1 MILESHISLSR
12 GGRLAG
18 LQIAHP
24 ITCRRR
30 TWLVQPA
37 LDSEIIEQPIS
48 YWPRGRRKAVAEAEA
63 AEVKHTVVKAETA
76 DAQRL
81 KPPREAAGVLV
92 RMVQRERQVAQL
104 F

>member
-1 MILESHISLSR
+1 M
-12 GGRLAG
+12 
-18 LQIAHP
+18 
-24 ITCRRR
+24 
-30 TWLVQPA
+30 
-37 LDSEIIEQPIS
+37 
-48 YWPRGRRKAVAEAEA
+48 
-63 AEVKHTVVKAETA
+63 KHTVAKAETA